1 MASKRSSLKPLASVA
16 FKEQSG
22 CCIYCDKPMW
32 LNDPEPFARQFN
44 LTPKQLQQLQQLQCT
59 GEHLFRHSSGGKA
72 SRKISLPRI
81 DSAITNGIK
90 VEKILR
96 LMLFVRKCSGAL
108 VKGGGF
114 RSP

>member
-1 MASKRSSLKPLASVA
+1 
-16 FKEQSG
+16 
-22 CCIYCDKPMW
+22 MW
-32 LNDPEPFARQFN
+32 LNDPERFAWQFH
-44 LTPKQLQQLQQLQCT
+44 LTPKQLQQLQCT

>member
-1 MASKRSSLKPLASVA
+1 MR
-16 FKEQSG
+16 
-22 CCIYCDKPMW
+22 
-32 LNDPEPFARQFN
+32 
-44 LTPKQLQQLQQLQCT
+44 
-59 GEHLFRHSSGGKA
+59 
-72 SRKISLPRI
+72 RI

-108 VKGGGF
+108 GKGGGF